1 MEHTDYIGKS
11 NAYRIGQELA
21 MVEIRGKD
29 DFSRSQLTDIHSVF
43 FIFSGSITI
52 EIESETHQYTTG
64 NVINIISFHSFRI
77 VSVSP
82 DIQAFQLLYT
92 DTYVKDIFKHGPP
105 FPMEYIGRL
114 MIEPA
119 ILLTDDQ
126 IQLFNKHLN
135 GLKNIFSNRSHYFF
149 EEKVKCGI
157 WMLIMDLG
165 DITHRIFENQSIEEN
180 SDTKKILLMRFMGK
194 LETSIN
200 KNRSVGYYASELCV
214 SSQYLERVV
223 KALSKHSAKEWIQQV
238 MISQVNKKLLET
250 NYPIQQLANEFGFI
264 DQQTFTKY
272 YRRIMKVTPTEYRKK
287 AMI

>member
-1 MEHTDYIGKS
+1 
-11 NAYRIGQELA
+11 
-21 MVEIRGKD
+21 
-29 DFSRSQLTDIHSVF
+29 
-43 FIFSGSITI
+43 
-52 EIESETHQYTTG
+52 
-64 NVINIISFHSFRI
+64 
-77 VSVSP
+77 
-82 DIQAFQLLYT
+82 
-92 DTYVKDIFKHGPP
+92 
-105 FPMEYIGRL
+105 
-114 MIEPA
+114 
-119 ILLTDDQ
+119 
-126 IQLFNKHLN
+126 
-135 GLKNIFSNRSHYFF
+135 
-149 EEKVKCGI
+149 
-157 WMLIMDLG
+157 MDLG